1 MKKIITLLAIL
12 VFVTNLIAQIP
23 ERMSYQAV
31 IRNSNNDLLTNKNV
45 GIKISIV
52 SGSANGTV
60 VYSERHPVTTNSNGL
75 ATLEIGGGTTI
86 SGNFSNINW
95 GTGIYYVRMEVDP
108 SGGLNYSI
116 TGESRLLAV
125 PYAFF
130 AAKTVNQFSGSF
142 HDLTNRQN
150 VVEHTGTAGNGDIVY
165 RKGQNWELLKP
176 GTNGQTLRLTNGVPA
191 WSEPGYALAILTTL
205 QVTEIRH
212 TSAISGG
219 FIINK
224 GFTEVTQTGVCWSTN
239 QNPTISDSKTTL
251 GAFTS
256 GSFETTMTGLLPNTK
271 YNVRAYATN
280 GAGTTYGNQVTF
292 TTSPTA
298 VVFPTVAT
306 NPVINISQNTAVSG
320 GNISSTGG
328 ADIVARG
335 VCWSVNQNPTIND
348 SKTIDGD
355 GTGFYYSQLTGLQ
368 GGTKY
373 YICAYA
379 TNSAGTGYGPII
391 SFSTSKV
398 LPIVTTKAITDIG
411 PISAAS
417 GGVISHNGGGTISDK
432 GICWSDT
439 PNPTLDNQK
448 ISGGSGQSAYTG
460 SMRILRPNTTYFVR
474 AYAINEIGTSYGS
487 EFTFTTAD
495 GQYEGF
501 EDGFSGSFGGWGII
515 DTGAIEGTYC
525 LYVNAKNSTVSM
537 TKTSTTSGNI
547 YFYSKLVDYKYGN
560 SNYIKFYID
569 NQLKSEYKNDFW
581 GLQGIAISPGTH
593 TYKWEYSHN
602 NDGLEKGGFIDC
614 IVVPK

>member
-52 SGSANGTV
+52 SGSAAGNV
-60 VYSERHPVTTNSNGL
+60 VYSERHTGATTNSNGL
-75 ATLEIGGGTTI
+75 VTLEIGGGTTI

-95 GTGIYYVRMEVDP
+95 STGIFYIRMEIDP
-108 SGGLNYSI
+108 SGGLNYST

-125 PYAFF
+125 PYAFY
-130 AAKTVNQFSGSF
+130 AGKSDNGFSGDY
-142 HDLTNRQN
+142 HDLTSRQN

-165 RKGQNWELLKP
+165 KKGQNWELLKP
-176 GTNGQTLRLTNGVPA
+176 GTNGQTLRLNNGLPS
-191 WSEPGYALAILTTL
+191 WGEPGYALPIITTL
-205 QVTEIRH
+205 PVYEIIH

-224 GFTEVTQTGVCWSTN
+224 GFTEVTQTGICWSTG
-239 QNPTISDSKTTL
+239 QNPTTSNNKTTL
-251 GAFTS
+251 GAFS
-256 GSFETTMTGLLPNTK
+256 GGSFESQMTGLAPNTQ

-280 GAGTTYGNQVTF
+280 GAGTAYGNQVTF
-292 TTSPTA
+292 TTAPAA

-328 ADIVARG
+328 ADVIARG
-335 VCWSVNQNPTIND
+335 VCWSENQNPTITD
-348 SKTIDGD
+348 SKTVDGD

-368 GGTKY
+368 GGKKY

-439 PNPTLDNQK
+439 PNPTLDNK
-448 ISGGSGQSAYTG
+448 VISAGTGQSTF
-460 SMRILRPNTTYFVR
+460 SKSISILRPNTTYYVR
-474 AYAINEIGTSYGS
+474 AYAKNEIGTSYGDEMS
-487 EFTFTTAD
+487 FTTPDAYYD
-495 GQYEGF
+495 GF
-501 EDGFSGSFGGWGII
+501 ETGFSGTYTGWSIVN
-515 DTGAIEGTYC
+515 TSAVEGQMC
-525 LYVNAKNSTVSM
+525 LKTQTENASVSL
-537 TKTSTTSGNI
+537 TKTSASNGLI
-547 YFYSKLVDYKYGN
+547 YFYCGFTSGASDVLVALSFYVDG
-560 SNYIKFYID
+560 IKVGEFK
-569 NQLKSEYKNDFW
+569 QDFW
-581 GLQGIAISPGTH
+581 GLQTYPVTAGTH
-593 TYKWEYSHN
+593 TYKWILTECHPSYYAF
-602 NDGLEKGGFIDC
+602 LDC

>member
-12 VFVTNLIAQIP
+12 VFATNLIAQVP

-31 IRNSNNDLLTNKNV
+31 IRNSNYDLLTNKNV
-45 GIKISIV
+45 GIKISLV
-52 SGSANGTV
+52 SGSATGTV
-60 VYSERHPVTTNSNGL
+60 VYAERHPVTTNSNGL

-108 SGGLNYSI
+108 SGGINYSI
-116 TGESRLLAV
+116 SGESRLLAV
-125 PYAFF
+125 PYAFY
-130 AAKTVNQFSGSF
+130 AAKSANQFSGSF

-176 GTNGQTLRLTNGVPA
+176 GTNGQTLRLTNGIPA

-224 GFTEVTQTGVCWSTN
+224 GFTEVTQTGVCWSIN

-280 GAGTTYGNQVTF
+280 GAGTAYGNQVTF
-292 TTSPTA
+292 TTAPAA

-306 NPVINISQNTAVSG
+306 NQVINISQNTAVSG

-439 PNPTLDNQK
+439 PNPTLDDRI
-448 ISGGSGQSAYTG
+448 ISAGTGQGTFNANAN
-460 SMRILRPNTTYFVR
+460 ILRPNTSYYLR
-474 AYAINEIGTSYGS
+474 AYAINEIGTSYG
-487 EFTFTTAD
+487 EERTFTTKDAHYD
-495 GQYEGF
+495 GF
-501 EDGFSGSFGGWGII
+501 ETGFSGTTNGWGII
-515 DTGAIEGTYC
+515 NTGAIEGSYC
-525 LYVNAKNSTVSM
+525 LYTQNKNATFSLTQTSSSSGQINFYIKTKNFDASGSYVSFYVNNTKVGEYYNEVWGLQSYQFPIGTNSFKWTY
-537 TKTSTTSGNI
+537 TSSNSI
-547 YFYSKLVDYKYGN
+547 GN
-560 SNYIKFYID
+560 SNA
-569 NQLKSEYKNDFW
+569 W
-581 GLQGIAISPGTH
+581 V
-593 TYKWEYSHN
+593 
-602 NDGLEKGGFIDC
+602 DC
-614 IVVPK
+614 IVVTK